1 VLEPS
6 FITPYEDIILMPTL
20 GKEKYMKEVSVTFNC
35 LRQKSENDWSL
46 VKIALVIEN
55 DKEASNISTIS
66 FSFMKICTDVPGT
79 FD

>member
-35 LRQKSENDWSL
+35 LHQLAENEIYLNLLISL
-46 VKIALVIEN
+46 FIL
-55 DKEASNISTIS
+55 
-66 FSFMKICTDVPGT
+66 
-79 FD
+79 